1 MTHVRKEVC
10 NAQCMRQ
17 RKGGMMR
24 QAWSAHVDWRGKVRR
39 SVGRHI
45 WAAAGV
51 GEGPTGLRASQA
63 GRGRMDAVRSGEPEH
78 NCHAL
83 GSDK

>member
-1 MTHVRKEVC
+1 
-10 NAQCMRQ
+10 
-17 RKGGMMR
+17 MR

-63 GRGRMDAVRSGEPEH
+63 GRGWMDAVRGGEPEPSCRAQP
-78 NCHAL
+78 NCRSQ
-83 GSDK
+83 GERDVGGEGG